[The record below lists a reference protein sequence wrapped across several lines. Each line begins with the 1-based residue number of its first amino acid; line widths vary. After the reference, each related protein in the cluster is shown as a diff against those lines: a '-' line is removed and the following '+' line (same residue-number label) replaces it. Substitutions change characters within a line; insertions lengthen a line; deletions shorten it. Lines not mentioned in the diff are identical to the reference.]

1 MNDFLKRIKDKII
14 SFESFGDND
23 IATGIELKTII
34 EDETYFSQLF
44 SDYPLEELLTLE
56 DYCVYLTYRKLSS
69 SVDMVP
75 MLAKDEYKVIVS
87 RIANEAKLK
96 ADAIEKGDVIK
107 FINNNIKEIFES
119 NLEIIGIEH
128 VTLDLI
134 AKYRTGISE
143 KSYQW
148 LCEKY
153 DYLLLNRFE
162 SFACVFEKYPTLFD
176 GIFKTGSY
184 QEIISLREETVYN
197 IFLSI
202 YKKENSKLKQ
212 TVDRVLPI
220 LVSDILELCNNANE
234 NNVMSVERSLKRFT
248 GCLEKM
254 KNPLVNNFA
263 SVKNRINK
271 LLDESI
277 KKNGHKFEYKIP
289 TGQMLDLWKGLTS
302 WEIKLITLTH
312 KAEKSD
318 KGEIVF
324 RSNIEVDV
332 SVVNNIMDMVST
344 NITKDD
350 YYTLSLQEKLS
361 VVGAVESATFMALI
375 HDKELYCEFMDMV
388 MSAIMHISK
397 IFECDEERFD
407 LDIKILD
414 NHLQMCRG
422 SAGKER
428 ITDIALCYGA
438 SMFLC
443 ALIDKLLRVLYV
455 SLTGVDKYISLEKLT
470 IGQILNPN
478 DQVMKS
484 YFGVKHIRH
493 LSFFLSKDGLKER
506 NIGFNYRNS
515 LAHWTINPESVS
527 LSLVAQLL
535 WLFVDVMNT
544 IFIKIIQSDLPE
556 T

>member
-34 EDETYFSQLF
+34 EDEKNFTQLF
-44 SDYPLEELLTLE
+44 SDYPLEKLLTLE
-56 DYCVYLTYRKLSS
+56 DYCVYLIYRKLSS

-75 MLAKDEYKVIVS
+75 MLAKDEYKVSVS
-87 RIANEAKLK
+87 RIAHEAKLK
-96 ADAIEKGDVIK
+96 ADAVEKGDVIK
-107 FINNNIKEIFES
+107 FINNNIKELFES

-153 DYLLLNRFE
+153 DYLLLNRFDSFE
-162 SFACVFEKYPTLFD
+162 SVFEKYPKLFD

-184 QEIISLREETVYN
+184 QEINSLREEIVYN
-197 IFLSI
+197 IFLSV
-202 YKKENSKLKQ
+202 YKKENSKLKK
-212 TVDRVLPI
+212 TIDRVLPV
-220 LVSDILELCNNANE
+220 LANDILELCNSADE
-234 NNVMSVERSLKRFT
+234 NNVMFVERSLKRFT
-248 GCLEKM
+248 DCLEKM
-254 KNPLVNNFA
+254 KNPLVNNFLA
-263 SVKNRINK
+263 AKNHVNK
-271 LLDESI
+271 LLNESI
-277 KKNGHKFEYKIP
+277 KKNGFKFEYKIP
-289 TGQMLDLWKGLTS
+289 TGQILDLWKNEKR
-302 WEIKLITLTH
+302 WVIKLIALTH
-312 KAEKSD
+312 TVEKSD
-318 KGEIVF
+318 AEKIIF
-324 RSNIEVDV
+324 RSRIEVDCGAEK
-332 SVVNNIMDMVST
+332 NLMDLVYT
-344 NITKDD
+344 NKNKDD

-361 VVGAVESATFMALI
+361 IVGAVEAATFIALI
-375 HDKELYCEFMDMV
+375 HDKESYDEFMKMI
-388 MSAIMHISK
+388 MSAVMLISEN
-397 IFECDEERFD
+397 FECDDEQFD

-414 NHLQMCRG
+414 NYLQMCMG
-422 SAGKER
+422 SDGKARE
-428 ITDIALCYGA
+428 TDIALCYGA

-455 SLTGVDKYISLEKLT
+455 RLTGVDKYISLDKLT
-470 IGQILNPN
+470 LGQILNPN
-478 DQVMKS
+478 AQEMKS
-484 YFGVKHIRH
+484 YFGEKHIRH
-493 LSFFLSKDGLKER
+493 LTYFLSKDGIKER

-515 LAHWTINPESVS
+515 LAHWTIDPDSVS
-527 LSLVAQLL
+527 LNLVAQLL